1 MKKEILLF
9 LFLCPTFLFA
19 QRGTI
24 QPEIKQENPVKNT
37 STSTVVKNNVSSENI
52 IVWQISENLKS
63 CSDSGIL
70 CFEVVE
76 NGVSK
81 TVSQND
87 VFGFY
92 YELGN
97 RYTISVKK
105 EIKTPPVKINS
116 DIYNYFLEEIISK
129 QLIFEY
135 KKDPKQL
142 KNKIN
147 STNTQEIPL
156 IYSTTEKAI
165 TTKLAK
171 EIDELKIQVTDL
183 QQLVQTLQLQI
194 ELQMKMLKK
203 E

>member
-1 MKKEILLF
+1 MKKKNFYCFYFFVQLLI
-9 LFLCPTFLFA
+9 A

-135 KKDPKQL
+135 KK
-142 KNKIN
+142 
-147 STNTQEIPL
+147 IPNN
-156 IYSTTEKAI
+156 
-165 TTKLAK
+165 
-171 EIDELKIQVTDL
+171 
-183 QQLVQTLQLQI
+183 
-194 ELQMKMLKK
+194 
-203 E
+203 